1 MTGLFLIGLL
11 VSQNLW
17 AKTYGGTEDDRA
29 HTVIQTSDGG
39 FAVAGFTESFGINS
53 EFLMLKLDNAGNPE
67 WAKTYGGACGEYV
80 HSIVQT
86 SDGGYIAAAYTSS
99 FGAGYA
105 DFLVLKLNISGNLE
119 WARTYGGPDY
129 DSAYCII
136 QSSDGGYVVVGNTRS
151 FGAGN
156 WDILVI
162 KLASNGAVTWAR
174 TFGGTG
180 WDKAYS
186 VTQTTD
192 GGYAIAGWTLSYGAG
207 SYDILVIKLDG
218 NGALSWAK
226 TLGGTSGDRAY
237 CITRTSDGG
246 VGVVG
251 ETSSFGG
258 SWDFL
263 AFKLGSTGDVSWARI
278 FTGTKQEYG
287 SITQTSDNGFAAAGW
302 TASFGEGAKDFF
314 FLRLDPTGDLAWART
329 FGGESDD
336 VAYSLIQTSDGGYAV
351 AGYTNSFGA
360 GYADF
365 LVMRLVPDGNYPDC
379 VEECLPPIVIP
390 SLTVSS
396 AVVGADC
403 SPSLSV
409 PTPMIGLPI
418 PTVTDACEPLLYIKE
433 GKGTPGFQPRIT
445 CSPVPG
451 GALFISPVDMPIRIY
466 AANGRVAYSGQLRKG
481 QNRIGLDSGVYLW
494 TTSNEEPGTRNQK
507 GKVVVR

>member
-1 MTGLFLIGLL
+1 MNSLILALL

-17 AKTYGGTEDDRA
+17 AKTYGGTADDMA
-29 HTVIQTSDGG
+29 YAVIQTSDGG
-39 FAVAGFTESFGINS
+39 YAVAGFTESFGINS
-53 EFLMLKLDNAGNPE
+53 EFLMLKLDNTGGLE
-67 WAKTYGGACGEYV
+67 WAKTYGGACGEFV
-80 HSIVQT
+80 HSIAQT

-105 DFLVLKLNISGNLE
+105 DFLVLKLNSSGDLE
-119 WARTYGGPDY
+119 WARTYGGTDY

-156 WDILVI
+156 WDILI
-162 KLASNGAVTWAR
+162 LKLASNGAISWAR
-174 TFGGTG
+174 AFGGTG

-192 GGYAIAGWTLSYGAG
+192 GGYAIAGWTMSFGAG
-207 SYDILVIKLDG
+207 SYDILVLKLDG
-218 NGALSWAK
+218 SGALSWAK

-246 VGVVG
+246 VAVVG
-251 ETSSFGG
+251 ETGSFGG

-287 SITQTSDNGFAAAGW
+287 SITQTSDGGFAAAGW
-302 TASFGEGAKDFF
+302 TDAFGEGGKDFF
-314 FLRLDPTGDLAWART
+314 FLRLDPGGDLLWAKT
-329 FGGESDD
+329 FGGPSDD
-336 VAYSLIQTSDGGYAV
+336 AAYSLVQTSDEGYAV

-390 SLTVSS
+390 NPVVSS
-396 AVVGADC
+396 PALGTDC
-403 SPSLSV
+403 SPSLLV
-409 PTPMIGLPI
+409 PTPMVGS
-418 PTVTDACEPLLYIKE
+418 PTPTITDACEPSLRTE
-433 GKGTPGFQPRIT
+433 EEPGAPGSGIT

-451 GALFISPVDMPIRIY
+451 GALFVSSGDIPIRIY
-466 AANGRVAYSGQLRKG
+466 AADGRLAYAGELMKG
-481 QNRIGLDSGVYLW
+481 QNRISLETGVYLW
-494 TTSNEEPGTRNQK
+494 VAGAGTEARPPCK
-507 GKVVVR
+507 GKVVVK